1 MDIYIIRGG
10 SGAGKSTWTK
20 TNHPSAAVV
29 SADHF
34 FIVGGEYKFDPARLG
49 EAHAQCLQTF
59 IALCQ
64 SKFAGHTEI
73 IVDNT
78 NSTISEFAPY
88 AQVGLAY
95 GHNVQILTF
104 LYDPVV
110 AHGRNIHGAPLKVCI
125 DMHSRMTE
133 HTKLIPPWWKH
144 DYVLSK

>member
-20 TNHPSAAVV
+20 TNHPSAAIA
-29 SADHF
+29 SADNF
-34 FIVGGEYKFDPARLG
+34 FTNADGDYNFEPTKLG
-49 EAHAQCLQTF
+49 EAHAECLRDF
-59 IALCQ
+59 IDLCQ
-64 SKFAGHTEI
+64 DPIGYKTM

-78 NSTISEFAPY
+78 NTTLAEFGPY
-88 AQVGLAY
+88 AQIGLAY
-95 GHNVQILTF
+95 SHNVQILTF

-144 DYVLSK
+144 DYVLAK